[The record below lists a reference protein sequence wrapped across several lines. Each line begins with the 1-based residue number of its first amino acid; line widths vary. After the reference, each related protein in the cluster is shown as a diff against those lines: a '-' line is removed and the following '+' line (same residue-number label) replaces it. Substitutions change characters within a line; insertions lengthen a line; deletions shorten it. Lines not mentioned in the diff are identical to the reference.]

1 MGLIKLDKKDV
12 ELIRDLCNNTILF
25 DREIADMFGVSRK
38 HINAIRNKK
47 RWNYEYGQD
56 TDDAN
61 RRAIERAIIL
71 HR

>member
-12 ELIRDLCNNTILF
+12 ELIRDLCDNTILF

-38 HINAIRNKK
+38 HINSIRNKK
-47 RWNYEYGQD
+47 RWNYEYGAD

-61 RRAIERAIIL
+61 RREIERRIIL